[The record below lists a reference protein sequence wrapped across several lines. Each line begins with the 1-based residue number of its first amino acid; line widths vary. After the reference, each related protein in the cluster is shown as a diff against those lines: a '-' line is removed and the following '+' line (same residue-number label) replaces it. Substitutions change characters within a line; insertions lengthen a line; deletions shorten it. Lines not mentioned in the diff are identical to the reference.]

1 MSVMCSLV
9 VAAGLSVTP
18 LPSPTARDAVDAL
31 LFRTPLAEFVRVAD
45 HITHDT
51 RLDWTTDGCSAPVV
65 ESTGRSFDFYSSCRR
80 HDFGYRNL
88 SRLDGGRHWNPSVRL
103 RIDQLFRRDMR
114 ASCAGRARLIRL
126 QCMMWAET
134 YYRSVRAVG
143 K

>member
-9 VAAGLSVTP
+9 VAAGLSVSP
-18 LPSPTARDAVDAL
+18 LPSPTARSAVDTL
-31 LFRTPLAEFVRVAD
+31 LFRTPLAEFVRLAD
-45 HITHDT
+45 HVTHDS
-51 RLDWTTDGCSAPVV
+51 RLDWTTDGCSAPIL
-65 ESTGRSFDFYSSCRR
+65 ESSGRSFDFYSACRR

-88 SRLDGGRHWNPSVRL
+88 SRLDGGKHWNQSVRL

-114 ASCAGRARLIRL
+114 TSCAGKVRLIRL
-126 QCMMWAET
+126 QCLMWAET